1 MGHIEHNAKTRTEKL
16 IDALE
21 ANTAAVKENTTA
33 QQRAEAELRLL
44 RQQIE
49 SGRVSSVEG
58 L

>member
-1 MGHIEHNAKTRTEKL
+1 MGHVEHDAKTRTEKL

-44 RQQIE
+44 RQKLE
-49 SGRVSSVEG
+49 NDRVSPVEG